1 MLKHIFLHR
10 LTVFDTLTELHI
22 TSYLLKE
29 ESPWKEWKKEK
40 ANIGFEDVSKPM
52 SL

>member
-10 LTVFDTLTELHI
+10 FTVFDTLIELHI

-29 ESPWKEWKKEK
+29 KNLEKGEKEK
-40 ANIGFEDVSKPM
+40 KQT
-52 SL
+52 

>member
-10 LTVFDTLTELHI
+10 FTVFDTLTELHM
-22 TSYLLKE
+22 TSYLLRE
-29 ESPWKEWKKEK
+29 ESPWKGRKKEK